1 MITYLPSAFFVSRKA
16 QRSQAKTD
24 INIMTDIGLGAGS
37 SYLCSKED
45 RRRRDQSGAA
55 RLM

>member
-1 MITYLPSAFFVSRKA
+1 
-16 QRSQAKTD
+16 
-24 INIMTDIGLGAGS
+24 MTDIGLGAGS